1 MKKRNIITTLALCFV
16 MLLSAIP
23 VYADPANSSNLT
35 DKEISNL
42 KVKLNSEGVPKEKQ
56 VLLIQKI
63 MNGELIDSINPE
75 KLKAIPKDFFSLSN
89 IDSEKKYVF
98 PDGSYCKMS
107 MINIIPENE
116 QKLLDAIGDKK
127 VVDKLINNKDKNSEQ
142 IVQTSSFHTYNIW
155 AQHDFTLTGGGFQC
169 NVTTASAFPDRSV
182 INSISMPMTWA
193 VGGQTNSESLTM
205 VRQAQIGSTPAQALM
220 LWRYVAM
227 GGTGSF
233 YYGFTFNL
241 LYEQWWAS

>member
-1 MKKRNIITTLALCFV
+1 MKKKNFTTILVLCLV
-16 MLLSAIP
+16 MLLSVIP
-23 VYADPANSSNLT
+23 VYGAPANSNKLT

-42 KVKLNSEGVPKEKQ
+42 KVKLNSEGVPKDKQ

-89 IDSEKKYVF
+89 DSEKKYVF
-98 PDGSYCKMS
+98 PDGSYCKIS
-107 MINIIPENE
+107 SINIIPENE

-127 VVDKLINNKDKNSEQ
+127 VVDELINNKYKNPEQ
-142 IVQTSSFHTYNIW
+142 IVQTSGYTYSKWIEKN
-155 AQHDFTLTGGGFQC
+155 FLVTGGGFSC
-169 NVTTASAFPDRSV
+169 NFVTNSESSGSRSV
-182 INSISMPMTWA
+182 INSISDPMSWG
-193 VGGQTNSESLTM
+193 VGGQTSTETLKM
-205 VRQAQIGSTPAQALM
+205 DRQAQIGATPAQASM
-220 LWRYVAM
+220 KWRFVAM

-241 LYEQWWAS
+241 LYEKWWLS